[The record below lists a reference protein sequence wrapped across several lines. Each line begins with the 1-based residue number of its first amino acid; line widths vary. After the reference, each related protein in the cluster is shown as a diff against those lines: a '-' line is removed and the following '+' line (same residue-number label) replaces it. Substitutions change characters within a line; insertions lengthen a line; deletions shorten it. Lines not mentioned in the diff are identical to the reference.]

1 MVWTEDQEQDLDIR
15 AFQSKAG
22 QIAEENQQKR
32 TIEEIIPKEYLEFK
46 KVFEK
51 TSFDEMPP
59 EQPWDHAIELIPGS
73 KPLDCKIYPLNP
85 EEQKALEAF
94 LKENLETGRIKP
106 SKSPMA
112 SPFFFIKKKD
122 GSL

>member
-1 MVWTEDQEQDLDIR
+1 MVWTEDQDLNIR

-22 QIAEENQQKR
+22 QNAEENQQKR